1 MPAAAS
7 PMQRLLLQRILPAL
21 DRVGFA
27 LAVIA
32 MGLIV
37 VVIASMLYEVVA
49 RRVFGAPTIWANDI
63 TYMTNGSLFL
73 LGAAYTLRNEGHVRI
88 DFLSAR
94 LPLRA
99 QHAINLLFYLILFL
113 PLLALTSQASIE
125 KAWRAW
131 QRGTL
136 ENMSTWEPVVWP
148 FLTGIALGV
157 TGLAIQILAQM
168 ARHGIGIA
176 DPAAVPA
183 PGRTE
188 EGRGVAG

>member
-1 MPAAAS
+1 MK
-7 PMQRLLLQRILPAL
+7 RVLLDRVLPGV
-21 DRVGFA
+21 DRVGFV
-27 LAVIA
+27 LAVLA

-37 VVIASMLYEVVA
+37 VVIGSMLYEVVA
-49 RRVFGAPTIWANDI
+49 RRFFNAPTLWANDI

-88 DFLSAR
+88 DFLSNR
-94 LPLRA
+94 LPVRA
-99 QHAINLLFYLILFL
+99 QHAVNFLFYFVLFL
-113 PLLALTSQASIE
+113 PLLALTAQASID

-131 QRGTL
+131 VAGTL

-157 TGLAIQILAQM
+157 TGLALQVAAQTV
-168 ARHGIGIA
+168 RHAIGVF

-188 EGRGVAG
+188 PGRGVTA